1 MDKLRAMTFFCRAV
15 ESKSLAAAAQ
25 ALDVVPSA
33 LSKAISALE
42 RDLGFALLN
51 RSTRGLSL
59 TEEGALYYERCRQI
73 IADVEAA
80 ESIGRNGEA
89 QARGTLRVG
98 MHPALRYAMMTTLQ
112 PFLDAHPDLTVET
125 VITNSA

>member
-1 MDKLRAMTFFCRAV
+1 MDKLRAMTFFCRVV
-15 ESKSLAAAAQ
+15 ESRSLAAAAQ

-80 ESIGRNGEA
+80 ESIGRRDPHPGRTIVES
-89 QARGTLRVG
+89 RGHGRVRVLPG
-98 MHPALRYAMMTTLQ
+98 
-112 PFLDAHPDLTVET
+112 
-125 VITNSA
+125 